1 MVTAEEII
9 EVINSEILDGS
20 TELQADS
27 KLFSTGLLDSIQLT
41 SLFLTLE
48 QKYGVSIG
56 IFDVSQEKFDTPE
69 QIANWV
75 SSAQ

>member
-9 EVINSEILDGS
+9 AVINSEILDGS